1 MPEGLGSS
9 ENRKY
14 NKNIEIGWG
23 HTLMPSLPL
32 QNIILA
38 VAVKYCLIL
47 FFLLLWT
54 QMERLKFSGLP
65 SLSTFTKKER
75 KTQIFPI
82 IITQIVL
89 LGMSLEAVISMI
101 MFLYEQCNSRKLIQG
116 QWKGIVNQ
124 DERRNKTRYTKFNKI
139 YSNFKYTVKGK
150 FGNVKG

>member
-47 FFLLLWT
+47 FF
-54 QMERLKFSGLP
+54 
-65 SLSTFTKKER
+65 FT
-75 KTQIFPI
+75 TLN
-82 IITQIVL
+82 T
-89 LGMSLEAVISMI
+89 
-101 MFLYEQCNSRKLIQG
+101 N
-116 QWKGIVNQ
+116 
-124 DERRNKTRYTKFNKI
+124 
-139 YSNFKYTVKGK
+139 GK
-150 FGNVKG
+150 A